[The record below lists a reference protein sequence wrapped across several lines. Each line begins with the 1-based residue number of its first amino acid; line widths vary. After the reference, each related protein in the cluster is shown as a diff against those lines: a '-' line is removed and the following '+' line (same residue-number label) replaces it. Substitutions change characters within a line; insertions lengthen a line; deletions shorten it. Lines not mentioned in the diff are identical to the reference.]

1 MESVTNAPHFC
12 YVYVNMVKT
21 NKYPRYRIR
30 RAILNAIGR
39 TLLALLTDVTIEG
52 IENIPKKGAV
62 ILAGNHVESL
72 ESAFQTFYARRI
84 VEPIGAGDIPFD
96 NGLDKFVNLYGF
108 IAVDRGTVDRAALRE
123 AQSVLEQGAALCI
136 FPEGGTWRPAKM
148 PAQIGVALLSERGKS
163 PVVPIGYSGFI
174 GAVKA
179 ALNFKRPKLIMRVG
193 KPIPA
198 LVIDPNGGAVK
209 EQMQAYA
216 DMVMDEVRALLDE
229 AEHNIMPEREVF
241 KLTIRR
247 GKEGHELQDLE
258 PVQGGNAFVDL
269 INTKVILDTLSVS
282 LKLPVQPFY
291 PGQESIPADSFIE
304 AVNATLAYLKEKP
317 NFFTYR
323 MRQEMAEQVPHA
335 LEQLKHLVVE
345 SKELEQDL
353 ILDGYVEAFYL
364 NGEER
369 QTHHIFKITA
379 N

>member
-1 MESVTNAPHFC
+1 
-12 YVYVNMVKT
+12 MVKT